1 MPTYWNN
8 KRITEFIN
16 WYSDY
21 KNVDLQ
27 VDYEDM
33 SDIIYDFKKGIDP
46 NEAKKPKPKL
56 ELTYKDNGID
66 DNVLI
71 NVKRLLNSSEWTYK
85 SVYNHGGK
93 TCLNA
98 LKFTKEGKRK
108 VSYRVE
114 QLKDLKK
121 QLLKFYQNTTGL
133 KSYHSRKQQAVIF
146 RNEAIKKLYSIGYSV
161 YEITYIF
168 DKDRSTI
175 YYCLDNYKP
184 EYYSDDWKKY
194 ITKVKQDIDNLNWS
208 VFEWKYL

>member
-1 MPTYWNN
+1 MPSYWNN
-8 KRITEFIN
+8 KRVAEFVN
-16 WYSDY
+16 WYSEY
-21 KNVDLQ
+21 KGTNLEL
-27 VDYEDM
+27 DYEEM
-33 SDIIYDFKKGIDP
+33 SDIVYDFKKGVDP
-46 NEAKKPKPKL
+46 NVAKKPKPKL
-56 ELTYKDNGID
+56 TLTYKDNGID

-108 VSYRVE
+108 VSQRVE

-133 KSYHSRKQQAVIF
+133 KSYDSRKQEAVIF

-161 YEITYIF
+161 YEMTYIF
-168 DKDRSTI
+168 NKDRATI
-175 YYCLDNYKP
+175 YHSLDNYKP
-184 EYYSDDWKKY
+184 EYYSEDWKKY
-194 ITKVKQDIDNLNWS
+194 IVKVRQDINNLNWS
-208 VFEWKYL
+208 IYEWKFL